1 MSVKNTRQKGR
12 KLVLKIIEIL
22 RRELD
27 DATYE
32 VSGSG
37 AGLDKG
43 DIRIPRLDL
52 VVEAKNWKQVNMV
65 SWIRQT
71 EKEGLGYS
79 DAVLMWRVPSS
90 PETNPEVRV
99 DMSLDY
105 FINLAKRYGEPK
117 IKAEDKEFKWL
128 LVNLKN
134 SCNKIIKKLE
144 S

>member
-27 DATYE
+27 DAAYE
-32 VSGSG
+32 VVGSG
-37 AGLDKG
+37 AGKDKG

-90 PETNPEVRV
+90 PSANPEIRV

-105 FINLAKRYGEPK
+105 FIKMAQRFGEPK
-117 IKAEDKEFKWL
+117 VKVQDRELKYQ

-134 SCNKIIKKLE
+134 LCNRVVKKL
-144 S
+144 